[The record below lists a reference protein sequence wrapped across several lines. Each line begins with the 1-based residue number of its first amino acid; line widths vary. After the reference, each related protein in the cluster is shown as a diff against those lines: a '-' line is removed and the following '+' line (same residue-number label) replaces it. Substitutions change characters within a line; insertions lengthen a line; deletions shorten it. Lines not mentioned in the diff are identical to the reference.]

1 MKMRVMVRTS
11 ETITEMINGI
21 KLFLLGGEKN
31 KRLKQ
36 GSGGVLI
43 APCVYLYI

>member
-1 MKMRVMVRTS
+1 MRVMVRTF

-21 KLFLLGGEKN
+21 KLFLLGGKK